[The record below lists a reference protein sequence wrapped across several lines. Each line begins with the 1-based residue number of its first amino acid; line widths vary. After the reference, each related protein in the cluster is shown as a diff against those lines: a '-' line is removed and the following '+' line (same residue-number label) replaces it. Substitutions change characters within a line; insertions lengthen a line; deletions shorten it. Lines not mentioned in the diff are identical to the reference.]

1 MALMSRLAR
10 RNVGRIDWEPHMDV
24 MFTRIMRSLKLP
36 VLYKSAVPLR
46 ASFSEGLD
54 IQHSSVWIVACL
66 VCFFV
71 LTYKTFNEAPLDI
84 LYSALQGGGSSAQ
97 KRLTDLLRA
106 VESYFN
112 PANTGTWMAATK
124 LRNVV
129 FSLPDAFVQRLF

>member
-1 MALMSRLAR
+1 
-10 RNVGRIDWEPHMDV
+10 MDV

-66 VCFFV
+66 VCILV
-71 LTYKTFNEAPLDI
+71 ITLKTINEETLLYI
-84 LYSALQGGGSSAQ
+84 LYSAVQGGGSSAQ